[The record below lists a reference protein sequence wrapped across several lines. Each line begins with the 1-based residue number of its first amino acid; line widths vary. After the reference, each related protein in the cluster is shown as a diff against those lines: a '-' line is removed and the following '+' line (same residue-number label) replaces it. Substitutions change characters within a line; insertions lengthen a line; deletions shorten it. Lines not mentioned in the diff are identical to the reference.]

1 MGLLFLSLIP
11 FSLLPLLL
19 VITGIAIVL
28 RLITLRTAFGFIGFL
43 LLIVILAPFVEALFQ
58 FLPLWLILIILVWL
72 AVSFFTGVLR
82 AVFGRGATDHFVGQ
96 VMYAVFAMPFR
107 FIGYLIGRRRRL

>member
-1 MGLLFLSLIP
+1 MRTLFLSLMPNGFIP
-11 FSLLPLLL
+11 VLIVFTGLALILGL
-19 VITGIAIVL
+19 VTW
-28 RLITLRTAFGFIGFL
+28 RTAFGFIGL
-43 LLIVILAPFVEALFQ
+43 LLLLVVFTPFVESLFNS
-58 FLPLWLILIILVWL
+58 LPLGVVLLVMVGL
-72 AVSFFTGVLR
+72 GISLFTGVLR